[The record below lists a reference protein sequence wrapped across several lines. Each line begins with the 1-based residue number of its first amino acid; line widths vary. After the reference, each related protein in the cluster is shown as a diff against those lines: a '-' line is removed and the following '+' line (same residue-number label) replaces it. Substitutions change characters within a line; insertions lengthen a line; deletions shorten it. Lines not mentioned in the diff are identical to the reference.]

1 MEQKLSALDF
11 NSKLTIWPE
20 NTHKGPRITVQ
31 QASCFTC
38 LDSTAFLMVNEQQI
52 YLFGW
57 IQPGQTGGQLYGDNS
72 PYEVS
77 EWFYPCF

>member
-1 MEQKLSALDF
+1 
-11 NSKLTIWPE
+11 
-20 NTHKGPRITVQ
+20 
-31 QASCFTC
+31 
-38 LDSTAFLMVNEQQI
+38 MVNEQQI

-77 EWFYPCF
+77 EWFYPCFLVDLNICKTL